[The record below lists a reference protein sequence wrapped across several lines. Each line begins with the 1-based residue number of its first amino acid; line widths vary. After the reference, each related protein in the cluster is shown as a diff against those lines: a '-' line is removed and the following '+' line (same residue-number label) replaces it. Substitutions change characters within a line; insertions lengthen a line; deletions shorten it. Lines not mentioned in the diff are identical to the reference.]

1 MVSQNSEKILFVDDD
16 PILLAGIARQF
27 HGKFQ
32 IVTAEGGIAGLNK
45 VEQEGPYAVVV
56 ADMRM
61 PDMNG
66 IQLLSKIQAIAPN
79 TVRIMLTGNADL
91 GTAMHAVNEGNI
103 FRFLEKPCHKDT
115 LEWALQSALEL
126 HRHKTAE
133 KELLEKTLYGSV
145 QVLVDILALT
155 NPMAFSRASRLKNYC
170 SQIAGLLKVEK
181 VWRLELAA
189 LLSQIGCVSIPADT
203 LAKVFSGDELTADEK
218 KMYNAHPDLGTQ
230 LLARIPRLGAVTA
243 TISGQLKAFKDFPK
257 TDDPSGE
264 LPADPGVLGA
274 QILRVALD
282 FDTLI
287 CRGDNPTQATGEM
300 HRRESEYNPLI
311 VEVLKDVQP
320 VAVEMETRVV
330 KVRDLNNSMVLAEDI
345 RTRTGILV
353 AAKDQEVNLSMRARL
368 RNYDERRDIPE
379 DVRVFVPKG
388 HIRQSVPTSTT

>member
-1 MVSQNSEKILFVDDD
+1 MNSQNPERVLFVDDD
-16 PILLAGIARQF
+16 PNLLAGISRQL

-32 IVTAEGGIAGLNK
+32 IVTAEGGLEGLRQ
-45 VEQEGPYAVVV
+45 VEHEGPFAVVV

-66 IQLLSKIQAIAPN
+66 IQLLTKIQSISPN

-126 HRHKTAE
+126 YRHKTAE

-145 QVLVDILALT
+145 QVLVDILSLT
-155 NPMAFSRASRLKNYC
+155 NPMAFSRASRLKAYC
-170 SQIAGLLKVEK
+170 GQIAKLLNVEK
-181 VWRLELAA
+181 IWRFELAA

-203 LAKVFSGDELTADEK
+203 LAKVFSGDDLTEDET
-218 KMYNAHPDLGTQ
+218 KMYNSHPDLGAQ
-230 LLARIPRLGAVTA
+230 LLGRIPRLGAVTA
-243 TISGQLKAFKDFPK
+243 AVAGQLKAFRDFP
-257 TDDPSGE
+257 PCEPLGE
-264 LPADPGVLGA
+264 LPSDHGVLGA
-274 QILRVALD
+274 QILRVAID

-287 CRGDNPTQATGEM
+287 CRGSDSSHAVGELHSQTG
-300 HRRESEYNPLI
+300 EYNPWI
-311 VEVLKDVQP
+311 VDVLKRVQT
-320 VAVEMETRVV
+320 VEVEMETRVV
-330 KVRDLNNSMVLAEDI
+330 KIRDLNNSMILAEDI

-368 RNYDERRDIPE
+368 GNYLERHDIPE
-379 DVRVFVPKG
+379 NVRVMVPRG
-388 HIRQSVPTSTT
+388 HLKPQTAVSV

>member
-1 MVSQNSEKILFVDDD
+1 MNSHNPEKILFVDDD
-16 PILLAGIARQF
+16 PSLLAAISRQF

-32 IVTAEGGIAGLNK
+32 IVTAEGGIAGLHK
-45 VEQEGPYAVVV
+45 VEQEGPFAVVV
-56 ADMRM
+56 ADMSM

-66 IQLLSKIQAIAPN
+66 IQLLTKIQALAPN

-145 QVLVDILALT
+145 QVLVDILSLT
-155 NPMAFSRASRLKNYC
+155 NPMAFSRASRLKAYC
-170 SQIAGLLKVEK
+170 GQIAKLLGVEK
-181 VWRLELAA
+181 VWRFELAA

-203 LAKVFSGDELTADEK
+203 LAKVFSGDELTEEEQ

-243 TISGQLKAFKDFPK
+243 AISGQLKDFKDFPPQVDEA
-257 TDDPSGE
+257 TGLPQDSGI
-264 LPADPGVLGA
+264 LGA
-274 QILRVALD
+274 HILRVAIDLD
-282 FDTLI
+282 TSI
-287 CRGDNPTQATGEM
+287 CRGDNKSHAIGEM
-300 HRRESEYNPLI
+300 HQRYGVYNPRI
-311 VEVLKDVQP
+311 VEILTNVQP
-320 VAVEMETRVV
+320 VAVEMESRVA
-330 KVRDLNNSMVLAEDI
+330 KVRELNNSMVLAEDI
-345 RTRTGILV
+345 RTKSGILV

-368 RNYDERRDIPE
+368 INYLERRDIPE
-379 DVRVFVPKG
+379 DVRVLVPKG
-388 HIRQSVPTSTT
+388 HIKVPVTVST